1 MFVEGRI
8 KKKRNKPHASYAI
21 PNFIM
26 MQRLPIPKSKWSF
39 NQGHCPNVTA
49 DSKKHFN
56 KGKTEVW
63 KAVGIGYKLISN
75 LGKEMKHK
83 SMNGGAGW
91 EQGPQQP
98 WKVKLFLCLSAISS
112 VSNKLLSLIC
122 SCLSGEVQYN
132 PFAHLCSLITSRLK
146 GERKQEAGSRSLR
159 DCTTEYLISS
169 AHRCPSSHMELQS
182 AIQCQGSLYCHQTCS
197 CCSHQY
203 ASSQGKDTVSGSWP
217 GQGQV
222 HPAESH
228 GEQLESRGG
237 PEAPPVCFVWQIWA
251 KPTGLQET
259 WRMLH
264 PWCLSWWS
272 NHSWHLARA
281 SNFIFHHL
289 FSKIPLLSIS
299 EGLQAPRAQ
308 GQSWR

>member
-1 MFVEGRI
+1 ML
-8 KKKRNKPHASYAI
+8 
-21 PNFIM
+21 
-26 MQRLPIPKSKWSF
+26 QRLPIPESKWSF

-49 DSKKHFN
+49 DSKKHLN
-56 KGKTEVW
+56 KGKTEVQ
-63 KAVGIGYKLISN
+63 KAVGVGYKFISN

-91 EQGPQQP
+91 EQDLQQS
-98 WKVKLFLCLSAISS
+98 WKVKLFLRLLVIFS
-112 VSNKLLSLIC
+112 VSNKLLSSIC
-122 SCLSGEVQYN
+122 SCLSREVQYD
-132 PFAHLCSLITSRLK
+132 PFAHLCLLITSRLK
-146 GERKQEAGSRSLR
+146 GERKQEAGLRSLQ

-169 AHRCPSSHMELQS
+169 AHCCPSSHMELRYR
-182 AIQCQGSLYCHQTCS
+182 IQCKGSLYCHQTCS

-203 ASSQGKDTVSGSWP
+203 ASSQGKHMVSGSRP

-228 GEQLESRGG
+228 GEQPETWGG

-251 KPTGLQET
+251 KPTGLQER

-264 PWCLSWWS
+264 PCCLSRWS
-272 NHSWHLARA
+272 DHSWHLAGV
-281 SNFIFHHL
+281 STFIFHHL

-299 EGLQAPRAQ
+299 KGLQVPRAQ